1 MSVSLITTIFI
12 TLLIL
17 YIVLAV
23 LKRNYTRLCHCL
35 PQDYMKT
42 INKLKELLSPS
53 DEYVQKLID
62 IAAANFFNETV
73 VGMLMTT
80 IKTDAYALN
89 FCDMMEKLCYN
100 ESSRMHI
107 EMFRKGN
114 FIKIISYAIV
124 CAHTHIYLFHNKIL

>member
-1 MSVSLITTIFI
+1 M
-12 TLLIL
+12 
-17 YIVLAV
+17 

-89 FCDMMEKLCYN
+89 FCDMMEKLCDN

>member
-17 YIVLAV
+17 YIVLAM

-42 INKLKELLSPS
+42 INKLKEILSPP
-53 DEYVQKLID
+53 DEYVQKWID
-62 IAAANFFNETV
+62 IAAANLFNETV
-73 VGMLMTT
+73 VGMLMAT
-80 IKTDAYALN
+80 IETDAYALN
-89 FCDMMEKLCYN
+89 FCDIMETLCDN
-100 ESSRMHI
+100 ESSRTHI

-114 FIKIISYAIV
+114 FITIIRNTIV
-124 CAHTHIYLFHNKIL
+124 YVHTHIYLLHI